1 MVPSRFRR
9 RVAGVALALVA
20 FAGACGGDDGDVE
33 PADIAA
39 LTDCSE
45 LDSIGRAAV
54 DAYNAPGATT
64 EEIAAQK
71 ERFDTAAGRMIE
83 LNC

>member
-1 MVPSRFRR
+1 MVPPKLRR
-9 RVAGVALALVA
+9 RVAGLTLALVA
-20 FAGACGGDDGDVE
+20 FAGACGGDDGDIE
-33 PADIAA
+33 PADIAT

-54 DAYNAPGATT
+54 DAYNAPGATAD
-64 EEIAAQK
+64 EIAAQK
-71 ERFDTAAGRMIE
+71 ERFDTAAGRMID